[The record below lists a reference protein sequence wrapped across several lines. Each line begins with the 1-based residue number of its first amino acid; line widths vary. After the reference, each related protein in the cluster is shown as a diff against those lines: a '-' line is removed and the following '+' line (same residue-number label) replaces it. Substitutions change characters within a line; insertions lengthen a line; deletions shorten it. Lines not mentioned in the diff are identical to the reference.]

1 MSEISDT
8 PTTRTSTAVAP
19 QPVHTTPKVFRAAAW
34 VAIVAGIVF
43 IVSVIFFTG
52 FRLGLAAG
60 HGGHHGHHHKHH
72 PAMFHRS
79 GFPKRRRRPA
89 AGGPRHGTGRTRPG
103 ALVGDALH
111 NPGPDP
117 RSLTPSTSSPVLVE
131 HRATSIHGIFVA

>member
-1 MSEISDT
+1 MRVMSEISDT

-72 PAMFHRS
+72 PAMYHRS
-79 GFPKRRRRPA
+79 GFPNGGGQQQVGPGTA
-89 AGGPRHGTGRTRPG
+89 PGGPGQVPSSV
-103 ALVGDALH
+103 A
-111 NPGPDP
+111 
-117 RSLTPSTSSPVLVE
+117 PSTTPAPTPG
-131 HRATSIHGIFVA
+131 R